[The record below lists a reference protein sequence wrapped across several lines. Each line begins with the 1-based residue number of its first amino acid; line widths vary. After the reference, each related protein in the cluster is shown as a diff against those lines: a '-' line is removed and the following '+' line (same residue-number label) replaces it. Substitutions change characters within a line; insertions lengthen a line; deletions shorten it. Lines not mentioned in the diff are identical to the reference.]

1 MPKRFPFYPQL
12 EAMDCGS
19 TCLRMVAKFYGR
31 FYSLEYLRE
40 ISNTGKDGVSLLD
53 LSEAAEI
60 IGLKTLAVEADIVQL
75 QDVIPKPCII
85 NWGNNHFVVVYH
97 QDSSKVWIADPALGK
112 YKLKNDEFIQ
122 KWIGEDAVIDSSGI
136 VLICQSTPDFYT
148 FNGKEPQKGSWQY
161 VSNYF
166 KQYKALIFQIIIGL
180 FLGSTLQLL
189 FPFFI
194 KSIVDIGINNN
205 DLSFIALV
213 LIAQLILFISQISV
227 EFIRNWNIL
236 HVGSRVNISLLSDF
250 LIKLTKLPFRFFDT
264 KLPGDLIQRFNDH
277 ERVQKFLSSTS
288 LISIFSILNLLAFG
302 VVLLFWNKAIFIIFI
317 IGSLLNITWVL
328 GFMKW
333 RKSLDIKRFEY
344 NSDNQNSINEL
355 ITGMQDIKLFNAE
368 KLKRWSWE
376 KVQAKLF
383 NTETENLKLEQVQR
397 AGALFFNETKNLL
410 IIYLVAQGVLN
421 TTLTLGM
428 LVAIQYI
435 IGQLNMQINQLTEFL
450 KSMQDAKISLERIG
464 EIHLKENETVIEEN
478 NNVFPS
484 EGDIVLENV
493 NFSYAGVNAIPN
505 IKNINLVIPNGK
517 ITAILGPSGSGKTT
531 LLKILLN
538 LYKPTEGNIK
548 LGELNLLSV
557 SPRLWR
563 SKIGVVMQDGH
574 LFSDSIAKNIALGEE
589 IIDKRKLQQSINIVN
604 LQSYI
609 EYLPQGYNT
618 MIGPEGQGL
627 SQGQKQRILIARA
640 VYKEPDFLFFDEATS
655 ALDTF
660 NEMLIL
666 ENIKATFKNKTI
678 IIVSHRLSTVLKA
691 DQIVVMEDG
700 EMIEVGSHEELTF
713 VRGAYYQ
720 LVKNTLELGY

>member
-1 MPKRFPFYPQL
+1 MPKWFPFYPQL

-19 TCLRMVAKFYGR
+19 TCLRMVARYYGR
-31 FYSLEYLRE
+31 FYSLDFLRE

-60 IGLKTLAVEADIVQL
+60 IGLKTLAVEADIAQL

-85 NWGNNHFVVVYH
+85 NWGNNHFVVVYQ
-97 QDSSKVWIADPALGK
+97 QDSSKVWIADPAQGK
-112 YKLKNDEFIQ
+112 YKLNNDEFLK
-122 KWIGEDAVIDSSGI
+122 KWIGEEADIENSGI

-161 VSNYF
+161 VFNYF

-288 LISIFSILNLLAFG
+288 LISIFSILNLIAFG
-302 VVLLFWNKAIFIIFI
+302 VVLLFWNKAIFSIFI
-317 IGSLLNITWVL
+317 IGSLLNIVWVV

-333 RKSLDIKRFEY
+333 RKTLDIKRFEY
-344 NSDNQNSINEL
+344 NSDNQNSINEM

-464 EIHLKENETVIEEN
+464 EIHLKDNETDIEEN
-478 NNVFPS
+478 NNMFPA

-493 NFSYAGVNAIPN
+493 SFSYAGINATPN
-505 IKNINLVIPNGK
+505 IKNINLGIPNGK

-538 LYKPTEGNIK
+538 LYKPTEGKIK
-548 LGELNLLSV
+548 LGELNLLSIN
-557 SPRLWR
+557 PRLWR
-563 SKIGVVMQDGH
+563 SKLGVVMQDGH

-589 IIDKRKLQQSINIVN
+589 IIDKRKLQQSISIAN

-609 EYLPQGYNT
+609 DYLPLGYNT
-618 MIGPEGQGL
+618 KIGPEGQGL

-660 NEMLIL
+660 NEMLIM
-666 ENIKATFKNKTI
+666 ENIKAAFKNKTI

-691 DQIVVMEDG
+691 DQIIVMEDG

-720 LVKNTLELGY
+720 LVKNTMELGF

>member
-40 ISNTGKDGVSLLD
+40 ISKTGKDGVSLLD
-53 LSEAAEI
+53 LSEAAEL

-97 QDSSKVWIADPALGK
+97 QDLSKVWIADPAQGK
-112 YKLKNDEFIQ
+112 FKLNNDEFIQ
-122 KWIGEDAVIDSSGI
+122 KWIGEDADVENSGI

-148 FNGKEPQKGSWQY
+148 FNGKESQKGSWQY

-180 FLGSTLQLL
+180 FLGSILQLF

-302 VVLLFWNKAIFIIFI
+302 VVLLFWNKAIFTIFI
-317 IGSLLNITWVL
+317 IGSLLNIVWVL

-344 NSDNQNSINEL
+344 NSDNQNSINEM

-493 NFSYAGVNAIPN
+493 NFSYAGVNATPN
-505 IKNINLVIPNGK
+505 IKNINLGIPYGK

-548 LGELNLLSV
+548 FGELNLLSV
-557 SPRLWR
+557 NPRLWR

-589 IIDKRKLQQSINIVN
+589 IIDKRKLQQSINIAN
-604 LQSYI
+604 LHSYI
-609 EYLPQGYNT
+609 EYLPLGYNT

-666 ENIKATFKNKTI
+666 ENIKAAFKNKTI

>member
-53 LSEAAEI
+53 LSEAAEL

-97 QDSSKVWIADPALGK
+97 QDSSKVWIADPAQGK
-112 YKLKNDEFIQ
+112 YKLNNDEFIQ
-122 KWIGEDAVIDSSGI
+122 KWIGKDADVENSGI

-148 FNGKEPQKGSWQY
+148 FNGKESQKGSWQY

-288 LISIFSILNLLAFG
+288 LISIFSILNLIAFG
-302 VVLLFWNKAIFIIFI
+302 VVLLFWNKAIFTIFI
-317 IGSLLNITWVL
+317 IGSLLNIVWVL

-333 RKSLDIKRFEY
+333 RKTLDIKRFEY
-344 NSDNQNSINEL
+344 NSDNQNSINEM

-464 EIHLKENETVIEEN
+464 EIHLKENETLIEEN

-493 NFSYAGVNAIPN
+493 NFSYVGVNATPN
-505 IKNINLVIPNGK
+505 IKNINLGIPNGK

-538 LYKPTEGNIK
+538 LYKPTEGVIK
-548 LGELNLLSV
+548 FGELNLLSV
-557 SPRLWR
+557 NPRLWR

-589 IIDKRKLQQSINIVN
+589 IIDKRKLQQSINIAN

-609 EYLPQGYNT
+609 EYLPLGYNT
-618 MIGPEGQGL
+618 VIGPEGQGL

-666 ENIKATFKNKTI
+666 ENIKAAFNNKTI
-678 IIVSHRLSTVLKA
+678 VIVSHRLSTVLKA

>member
-1 MPKRFPFYPQL
+1 
-12 EAMDCGS
+12 
-19 TCLRMVAKFYGR
+19 
-31 FYSLEYLRE
+31 
-40 ISNTGKDGVSLLD
+40 
-53 LSEAAEI
+53 
-60 IGLKTLAVEADIVQL
+60 
-75 QDVIPKPCII
+75 
-85 NWGNNHFVVVYH
+85 
-97 QDSSKVWIADPALGK
+97 
-112 YKLKNDEFIQ
+112 
-122 KWIGEDAVIDSSGI
+122 
-136 VLICQSTPDFYT
+136 
-148 FNGKEPQKGSWQY
+148 
-161 VSNYF
+161 
-166 KQYKALIFQIIIGL
+166 
-180 FLGSTLQLL
+180 
-189 FPFFI
+189 
-194 KSIVDIGINNN
+194 
-205 DLSFIALV
+205 
-213 LIAQLILFISQISV
+213 
-227 EFIRNWNIL
+227 
-236 HVGSRVNISLLSDF
+236 
-250 LIKLTKLPFRFFDT
+250 
-264 KLPGDLIQRFNDH
+264 
-277 ERVQKFLSSTS
+277 
-288 LISIFSILNLLAFG
+288 LNLLAFG
-302 VVLLFWNKAIFIIFI
+302 VVLLFWNKAIFTIFI
-317 IGSLLNITWVL
+317 IGSLLNIFWVL

-333 RKSLDIKRFEY
+333 RKTLDIKRFEY
-344 NSDNQNSINEL
+344 NSDNQNSINEM

-368 KLKRWSWE
+368 KLKRWGWE

-464 EIHLKENETVIEEN
+464 EIHLKDNETVIEEN
-478 NNVFPS
+478 NNIFPS

-493 NFSYAGVNAIPN
+493 NFSYAGINASPN
-505 IKNINLVIPNGK
+505 IKNINLFIPNGK

-548 LGELNLLSV
+548 LGELNLLSIN
-557 SPRLWR
+557 PRLWR

-589 IIDKRKLQQSINIVN
+589 IIDKRKLQQSIIIAN

-609 EYLPQGYNT
+609 ENLPLGYNT

-666 ENIKATFKNKTI
+666 ENIKAAFKNKTI

-691 DQIVVMEDG
+691 DQIVVMEEG

-713 VRGAYYQ
+713 VRGAYYH
-720 LVKNTLELGY
+720 LVKNTVELGF

>member
-97 QDSSKVWIADPALGK
+97 QDSSKVWIADPAQGK
-112 YKLKNDEFIQ
+112 YKLNNDEFIQ
-122 KWIGEDAVIDSSGI
+122 KWIGEDADVENSGI

-302 VVLLFWNKAIFIIFI
+302 VVLLFWNKAIFTIFI
-317 IGSLLNITWVL
+317 IGSLLNIVWVL

-333 RKSLDIKRFEY
+333 RKSLDMKRFEY
-344 NSDNQNSINEL
+344 NSDNQNSINEM
-355 ITGMQDIKLFNAE
+355 ITGIQDIKLFNAE

-383 NTETENLKLEQVQR
+383 NTESENLKLEQVQR

-493 NFSYAGVNAIPN
+493 NFSYAGVNSNPN
-505 IKNINLVIPNGK
+505 IKNINLGIPNGK

-557 SPRLWR
+557 NPRLWR

-589 IIDKRKLQQSINIVN
+589 IIDKRKLQQSINIAN

-609 EYLPQGYNT
+609 EYLPLGYNT

-666 ENIKATFKNKTI
+666 ENIKAAFNNKTI

>member
-1 MPKRFPFYPQL
+1 MPKWFPFYPQL

-19 TCLRMVAKFYGR
+19 TCLRMVARFYGR
-31 FYSLEYLRE
+31 FYSLDFLRE

-60 IGLKTLAVEADIVQL
+60 IGLKTLAVEADIAQL

-85 NWGNNHFVVVYH
+85 NWGNNHFVVVYQ
-97 QDSSKVWIADPALGK
+97 QDSSKVWIADPAQGK
-112 YKLKNDEFIQ
+112 YKLNNEKFLK
-122 KWIGEDAVIDSSGI
+122 KWIGEEADSENSGI

-148 FNGKEPQKGSWQY
+148 YNGKEPQKGSWQY
-161 VSNYF
+161 VFNYF

-288 LISIFSILNLLAFG
+288 LISIFSILNLIAFG
-302 VVLLFWNKAIFIIFI
+302 VVLLFWNKAIFSIFI
-317 IGSLLNITWVL
+317 IGSLLNIVWVV

-333 RKSLDIKRFEY
+333 RKTLDIKRFEY
-344 NSDNQNSINEL
+344 NSDNQNSINEM

-464 EIHLKENETVIEEN
+464 EIHLKDNETDIEEN
-478 NNVFPS
+478 NNMFPA

-493 NFSYAGVNAIPN
+493 NFSYAGINATPN
-505 IKNINLVIPNGK
+505 IKNINLGIPNGK

-538 LYKPTEGNIK
+538 LYKPTEGKIK
-548 LGELNLLSV
+548 LGELNLLSIN
-557 SPRLWR
+557 PRLWR

-589 IIDKRKLQQSINIVN
+589 IIDKRKLQQSISIAN

-609 EYLPQGYNT
+609 DYLPLGYNT
-618 MIGPEGQGL
+618 KIGPEGQGL

-660 NEMLIL
+660 NEMLIM
-666 ENIKATFKNKTI
+666 ENIKAAFKNKTI

-691 DQIVVMEDG
+691 DQIIVMEDG

-720 LVKNTLELGY
+720 LVKNTMELGF

>member
-1 MPKRFPFYPQL
+1 M
-12 EAMDCGS
+12 
-19 TCLRMVAKFYGR
+19 
-31 FYSLEYLRE
+31 
-40 ISNTGKDGVSLLD
+40 
-53 LSEAAEI
+53 
-60 IGLKTLAVEADIVQL
+60 
-75 QDVIPKPCII
+75 
-85 NWGNNHFVVVYH
+85 
-97 QDSSKVWIADPALGK
+97 
-112 YKLKNDEFIQ
+112 
-122 KWIGEDAVIDSSGI
+122 
-136 VLICQSTPDFYT
+136 
-148 FNGKEPQKGSWQY
+148 
-161 VSNYF
+161 
-166 KQYKALIFQIIIGL
+166 
-180 FLGSTLQLL
+180 
-189 FPFFI
+189 
-194 KSIVDIGINNN
+194 
-205 DLSFIALV
+205 
-213 LIAQLILFISQISV
+213 
-227 EFIRNWNIL
+227 
-236 HVGSRVNISLLSDF
+236 
-250 LIKLTKLPFRFFDT
+250 
-264 KLPGDLIQRFNDH
+264 
-277 ERVQKFLSSTS
+277 
-288 LISIFSILNLLAFG
+288 
-302 VVLLFWNKAIFIIFI
+302 
-317 IGSLLNITWVL
+317 
-328 GFMKW
+328 
-333 RKSLDIKRFEY
+333 
-344 NSDNQNSINEL
+344 

-383 NTETENLKLEQVQR
+383 NTETENLKLEQIQR

-464 EIHLKENETVIEEN
+464 EIHLKDNETDIEEN
-478 NNVFPS
+478 NNIFPG

-493 NFSYAGVNAIPN
+493 NFSYAGINTTPN
-505 IKNINLVIPNGK
+505 IKNINLGIPNGK

-538 LYKPTEGNIK
+538 LYKPTEGKIK
-548 LGELNLLSV
+548 LGELNLLSIN
-557 SPRLWR
+557 PRLWR

-589 IIDKRKLQQSINIVN
+589 IIDKRKLQQSISIAN

-609 EYLPQGYNT
+609 EYLPLGYNT
-618 MIGPEGQGL
+618 KIGPEGQGL

-660 NEMLIL
+660 NEMLIM
-666 ENIKATFKNKTI
+666 ENIKAAFKNKTI

-691 DQIVVMEDG
+691 DQIIVMEDG

-720 LVKNTLELGY
+720 LVKNTMELGF

>member
-53 LSEAAEI
+53 LSEAAEL

-97 QDSSKVWIADPALGK
+97 QDSSKVWIADPAQGK
-112 YKLKNDEFIQ
+112 YKLNNDEFIQ
-122 KWIGEDAVIDSSGI
+122 KWIGEDADVETPGI

-166 KQYKALIFQIIIGL
+166 KQYKALIFQIFIGL
-180 FLGSTLQLL
+180 FLGSTIQLL

-288 LISIFSILNLLAFG
+288 LISIFSILNLFAFG
-302 VVLLFWNKAIFIIFI
+302 VVLLFWNKAIFTIFI
-317 IGSLLNITWVL
+317 IGSLLNIVWVL

-333 RKSLDIKRFEY
+333 RKTLDIKRFEY
-344 NSDNQNSINEL
+344 NSDNQNSINEM

-484 EGDIVLENV
+484 EGDIVLDNV
-493 NFSYAGVNAIPN
+493 NFSYAGVNATPN
-505 IKNINLVIPNGK
+505 IKNINLSIPNGK

-548 LGELNLLSV
+548 FGELNLLSV
-557 SPRLWR
+557 NPRLWR

-589 IIDKRKLQQSINIVN
+589 IIDKRKLQQSINIAN

-609 EYLPQGYNT
+609 EYLPLGYNT

-666 ENIKATFKNKTI
+666 ENIKAAFKNKTI

-700 EMIEVGSHEELTF
+700 EMIEAGSHEELTF

>member
-53 LSEAAEI
+53 LSEAAEL

-97 QDSSKVWIADPALGK
+97 QDLSKVWIADPAQGK
-112 YKLKNDEFIQ
+112 FKLNNDEFIQ
-122 KWIGEDAVIDSSGI
+122 KWIGEDADVENSGI

-148 FNGKEPQKGSWQY
+148 FNGKESQKGSWQY

-180 FLGSTLQLL
+180 FLGSILQLF

-302 VVLLFWNKAIFIIFI
+302 VVLLFWNKAIFTIFI
-317 IGSLLNITWVL
+317 IGSLLNIVWVL

-344 NSDNQNSINEL
+344 NSDNQNSINEM

-493 NFSYAGVNAIPN
+493 NFSYAGVNATPN
-505 IKNINLVIPNGK
+505 IKNINLGIPNGK

-548 LGELNLLSV
+548 FGELNLLSV
-557 SPRLWR
+557 NPRLWR

-589 IIDKRKLQQSINIVN
+589 IIDKRKLQQSINIAN
-604 LQSYI
+604 LHSYI
-609 EYLPQGYNT
+609 EYLPLGYNT

-666 ENIKATFKNKTI
+666 ENIKAAFKNKTI

>member
-1 MPKRFPFYPQL
+1 M
-12 EAMDCGS
+12 
-19 TCLRMVAKFYGR
+19 
-31 FYSLEYLRE
+31 
-40 ISNTGKDGVSLLD
+40 
-53 LSEAAEI
+53 
-60 IGLKTLAVEADIVQL
+60 
-75 QDVIPKPCII
+75 
-85 NWGNNHFVVVYH
+85 
-97 QDSSKVWIADPALGK
+97 
-112 YKLKNDEFIQ
+112 
-122 KWIGEDAVIDSSGI
+122 
-136 VLICQSTPDFYT
+136 
-148 FNGKEPQKGSWQY
+148 
-161 VSNYF
+161 
-166 KQYKALIFQIIIGL
+166 
-180 FLGSTLQLL
+180 
-189 FPFFI
+189 
-194 KSIVDIGINNN
+194 
-205 DLSFIALV
+205 
-213 LIAQLILFISQISV
+213 
-227 EFIRNWNIL
+227 
-236 HVGSRVNISLLSDF
+236 
-250 LIKLTKLPFRFFDT
+250 
-264 KLPGDLIQRFNDH
+264 PGDLIQRFNDH

-302 VVLLFWNKAIFIIFI
+302 VVLLFWNKAIFTIFI
-317 IGSLLNITWVL
+317 IGSLLNIVWVL

-344 NSDNQNSINEL
+344 NSDNQNSINEM

-493 NFSYAGVNAIPN
+493 NFSYAGLNSTPN
-505 IKNINLVIPNGK
+505 IKNINLGIPNGK

-557 SPRLWR
+557 NPRLWR

-589 IIDKRKLQQSINIVN
+589 IIDKRKLQQSINIAN

-609 EYLPQGYNT
+609 EYLPLGYNT

-666 ENIKATFKNKTI
+666 ENIKAAFKNKTI

-700 EMIEVGSHEELTF
+700 EMIEVGSHEELSF

>member
-53 LSEAAEI
+53 LSEAAEL

-97 QDSSKVWIADPALGK
+97 QDSSKVWIADPAQGK
-112 YKLKNDEFIQ
+112 YKLNNDEFIQ
-122 KWIGEDAVIDSSGI
+122 KWIGEDADVENSGI

-148 FNGKEPQKGSWQY
+148 FNGKESQKGSWQY

-288 LISIFSILNLLAFG
+288 LISIFSILNLIAFG
-302 VVLLFWNKAIFIIFI
+302 VVLLFWNKAIFTIFI
-317 IGSLLNITWVL
+317 IGSLLNIVWVL

-333 RKSLDIKRFEY
+333 RKTLDIKRFEY
-344 NSDNQNSINEL
+344 NSDNQNSINEM

-464 EIHLKENETVIEEN
+464 EIHLKENETLIEEN

-493 NFSYAGVNAIPN
+493 NFSYVGVNATPN
-505 IKNINLVIPNGK
+505 IKNINLGIPNGK

-538 LYKPTEGNIK
+538 LYKPTEGVIK
-548 LGELNLLSV
+548 FGELNLLSV
-557 SPRLWR
+557 NPRLWR

-589 IIDKRKLQQSINIVN
+589 IIDKRKLQQSINIAN

-618 MIGPEGQGL
+618 VIGPEGQGL

-666 ENIKATFKNKTI
+666 ENIKAAFNNKTI
-678 IIVSHRLSTVLKA
+678 VIVSHRLSTVLKA